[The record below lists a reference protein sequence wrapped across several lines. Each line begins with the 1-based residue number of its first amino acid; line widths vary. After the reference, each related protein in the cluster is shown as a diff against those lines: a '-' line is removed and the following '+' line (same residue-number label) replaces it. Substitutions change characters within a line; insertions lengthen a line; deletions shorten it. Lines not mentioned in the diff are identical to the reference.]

1 MDLCWQSNIS
11 AFWYA
16 VSVGQGFSSKEQAS
30 FSFMT
35 AVIICSDFGSQ
46 ENKVS
51 HCFHCFPI
59 YFSWSNGTGCHGLSL
74 PMLNFKPTFSLSFLT
89 FIKRLLSSLL
99 SIIRVVPS
107 AYLRLL
113 IFLQAVFIPAC
124 DSLSLAFCMMYSA
137 CKLNKQ
143 GDNMQPGYTPF
154 LSWNHSVVLCPVL
167 TVASWPA
174 YIFLRRQVMWSGMPI
189 SLRIFHIKMGTIKDR
204 NGMDLTEAQ
213 TE

>member
-1 MDLCWQSNIS
+1 
-11 AFWYA
+11 
-16 VSVGQGFSSKEQAS
+16 
-30 FSFMT
+30 MT

-59 YFSWSNGTGCHGLSL
+59 YLSWSDGTECHGLSL
-74 PMLNFKPTFSLSFLT
+74 LMLNFKPTFSLSLLT

-113 IFLQAVFIPAC
+113 IFLPAILILVCASSSPVFLI
-124 DSLSLAFCMMYSA
+124 MYSTY
-137 CKLNKQ
+137 KLNKQ

-189 SLRIFHIKMGTIKDR
+189 SLRIFHIKMGTIKGR
-204 NGMDLTEAQ
+204 NDMDLTEAQ